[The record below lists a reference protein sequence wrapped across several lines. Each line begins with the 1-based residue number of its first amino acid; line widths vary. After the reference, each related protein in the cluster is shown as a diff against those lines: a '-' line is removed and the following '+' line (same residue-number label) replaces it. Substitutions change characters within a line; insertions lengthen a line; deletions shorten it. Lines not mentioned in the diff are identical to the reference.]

1 MRDFNVISYVG
12 RSLWAIHPAKWSEML
27 PALVRHAKG
36 VKLTD
41 DEIRAFMDD
50 DDREAKPT
58 STKKGTVA
66 VIPVRG
72 VIAHRMDAMRMS
84 SGGTSCEGIAAMIDA
99 VKDDPNIGTIAYDF
113 DTPGGSVTGLQELFA
128 KMFALRGVKKQIAIV
143 NGLCCSAGYHLA
155 SACDEIVCI
164 PSGMAG
170 SIGVFSA
177 HQDLSELLK
186 KEGVT
191 ITLIKAGKYKTE
203 NNPFEPLTE
212 EGKADIQAKV
222 DEAYAIFVRDVARGR
237 GVTPAAVR
245 GGYGEGRTLTAKD
258 AKAAGLIDRIATM
271 DETLA
276 RLTGSKSKAGMRAEG
291 EDAPLVA
298 EEPAGPIV
306 AEAPPPP
313 PVDPDAAIRER
324 LERI

>member
-1 MRDFNVISYVG
+1 MKDFNVLSYVG
-12 RSLWAIHPAKWSEML
+12 RSLWAIHQDKWTQML

-50 DDREAKPT
+50 DDRDTAPT
-58 STKKGTVA
+58 STKKGAVA
-66 VIPVRG
+66 IIPVRG
-72 VIAHRMDAMRMS
+72 VIAHRMNALGMS
-84 SGGTSCEGIAAMIDA
+84 SGGASCESIGAMIDS
-99 VKDDPNIGTIAYDF
+99 VKDDPNIREIAYDF
-113 DTPGGSVTGLQELFA
+113 DTPGGSVTGLQELAA
-128 KMFALRGVKKQIAIV
+128 KMFALRGVKKQTAIV
-143 NGLCCSAGYHLA
+143 NGLCCSAGVHLA
-155 SACDEIVCI
+155 SQCDEIVSI
-164 PSGMAG
+164 PSGMTG

-177 HQDLSELLK
+177 HQDLSDLLK

-276 RLTGSKSKAGMRAEG
+276 RLTGQKSSKAGMRAED
-291 EDAPLVA
+291 DAP
-298 EEPAGPIV
+298 EPEPIESP
-306 AEAPPPP
+306 ALAAMA
-313 PVDPDAAIRER
+313 DAYSETLSER
-324 LERI
+324 LQKY

>member
-1 MRDFNVISYVG
+1 MKDFNVLSYVG
-12 RSLWAIHPAKWSEML
+12 RSLWAIHPDKWSQML

-50 DDREAKPT
+50 DDRDAKPE
-58 STKKGTVA
+58 STKKGAVA
-66 VIPVRG
+66 IIPVRG
-72 VIAHRMDAMRMS
+72 VIAHRMNTMAMS
-84 SGGTSCEGIAAMIDA
+84 SGGTSCEGIAAMIDS
-99 VKDDPNIGTIAYDF
+99 VKDDPNIREIAYDV
-113 DTPGGSVTGLQELFA
+113 DTPGGSVTGLQELAA
-128 KMFALRGVKKQIAIV
+128 KMFALRGVKKQTAIV

-155 SACDEIVCI
+155 SQCDDIVCI

-212 EGKADIQAKV
+212 EGKADIQTKV

-276 RLTGSKSKAGMRAEG
+276 RLTGAKSSKAGMRAEG
-291 EDAPLVA
+291 D
-298 EEPAGPIV
+298 EPEPEPIEV
-306 AEAPPPP
+306 PALAASTD
-313 PVDPDAAIRER
+313 VDPFDEMKTR
-324 LERI
+324 LERY